1 MVKVNKL
8 KAKIVERDLSI
19 QTVAKQLGMNRSTL
33 YRKLKRGSG
42 EAFTVG
48 EVRKLSEIL
57 QLTPDEITEIFFSKD
72 VA

>member
-33 YRKLKRGSG
+33 YRKLKNRSG
-42 EAFTVG
+42 DAFTVG

-57 QLTPDEITEIFFSKD
+57 QLTPNEITEIFFSGD